1 MGNTAWLLVSAALVF
16 IMQAGFLCL
25 ESGRIRNKNSIN
37 VAAKNI
43 SDFILSSLS
52 FWLVGFGLMFGQ
64 SYSGVIGVS
73 YFAPD
78 SLSLEGYGASFLLF
92 QMMFCGTAAT
102 LVSGAV
108 AERMTFMGYL
118 LITLVLG
125 VFIYPIQGHWAWN
138 SVYSGNETQGWL
150 EAMGFIDFAGSTVVH
165 SVGGWVAL
173 IAIYVIGARHKRF
186 SEGVHIPQGSN
197 LPLAGLGALLI
208 WFGWIGFNGG
218 SALELNSHVSV
229 IIMNTFLSAAWGG
242 AAAAVSF
249 YLSKRYV
256 DVTHLLNGVI
266 AGLVGITAGCHVMS
280 GASASIVGIVSG
292 IIVILG
298 SQLMEHLKLDDA
310 LDVVPAHLFAGIWG
324 TLAVALL
331 GDKALFGT
339 GYSRLAQFEVQ
350 LIGVVSIGLYCVVV
364 SYIFIRILS
373 RWVPMRVSIQDEEQG
388 LNKAEH
394 LATTELIDLLDS
406 MEDQHNKA
414 DFSSQVPVEP
424 FTEVGQIA
432 KKYNSV
438 LEKVNQEIAERDQAL
453 FWFKESEMRKTA
465 ILNSSMDAIVTID
478 GQGTIVE
485 FNPAAERTFGM
496 LKKQVKAKNFIS
508 LFVGKDKRV
517 EMSQSLSL
525 GFSNSQG
532 LVLNRRNNFTL
543 LRGETQP
550 FPVEITITKAVNDHG
565 QFQEFTL
572 HIRDITRHIKLQQ
585 RLKFLAYSDPLTS
598 LHNRTFM
605 AEQLERS
612 IKVANQAGDTVAL
625 LFLDLDKFK
634 LINDTLGHK
643 AGDELLC
650 EVASRL
656 NSISHI
662 DDVIA
667 RWGGDE
673 FLIMVTD
680 KVSKPRIEDL
690 ANRILTAMKT
700 PFLLEG
706 KPVEVATSVGIALSE
721 KDETAEKLIQRAD
734 SAMYAAKQSG
744 RGVLRFYDEHMS
756 LELNDAYLLEKELVV
771 ALDQRQ
777 FVLHYQPIYDA
788 SANQLVQFEALIR
801 WNHPDKGNVP
811 PIDFIP
817 IAEESHLICLIGE
830 YVIDESLKLIAS
842 LTEQDIDIVPIS
854 INVSGRHLMASGFI
868 EYMEDKLKFY
878 GINGR
883 FVKVEVTEGVF
894 LHDTE
899 LCADVM
905 RRLKHLG
912 IEISVDDFGTGYSS
926 LYYLKSLPIDT
937 LKIDKSFVKECHDLA
952 EGHTICES
960 IIRLAQGLALEVIA
974 EGVETNEQ
982 AETLIEWG
990 CNKHQ
995 GYYYCHPVDEEKAV
1009 SILKELVEPRKNKA
1023 AKI

>member
-1 MGNTAWLLVSAALVF
+1 MGDSAWLVISTALVF

-43 SDFILSSLS
+43 SDFLMSSLT

-64 SYSGVIGVS
+64 SQFGIVGLSF
-73 YFAPD
+73 FAPD
-78 SLSLEGYGASFLLF
+78 GQALDGYGSSFFLF

-118 LITLVLG
+118 SITLVLG
-125 VFIYPIQGHWAWN
+125 ALIYPVQGHWAWN
-138 SVYSGNETQGWL
+138 SVYSGNETKGWL
-150 EAMGFIDFAGSTVVH
+150 EALGFVDFAGSTVVH

-173 IAIYVIGARHKRF
+173 VAIYVIGSRNKRF
-186 SEGVHIPQGSN
+186 QKGIHIPQGSN
-197 LPLAGLGALLI
+197 LPLAGLGTLLI

-218 SALELNSHVSV
+218 SALEFNDHVPV
-229 IIMNTFLSAAWGG
+229 IILNTFLSASWGG
-242 AAAAVSF
+242 VAAAVCF
-249 YLSKRYV
+249 YSSKRYV
-256 DVTHLLNGVI
+256 DVTYLLNGVI

-280 GASASIVGIVSG
+280 AISASIVGVVSG
-292 IIVILG
+292 VIVVYG
-298 SQLMEHLKLDDA
+298 QKAMERFELDDA

-331 GDKALFGT
+331 GNPSLFGT
-339 GYSRLAQFEVQ
+339 GYSRLTQLEVQ
-350 LIGVVSIGLYCVVV
+350 LIGVVSIGVYTVVI
-364 SYIFIRILS
+364 SYLAIRIIGY
-373 RWVPMRVSIQDEEQG
+373 WVPMRVSAEDEDQG
-388 LNKAEH
+388 LNRAEH

-406 MEDQHNKA
+406 MEKQQNKA

-432 KKYNSV
+432 TKYNSV
-438 LEKVNQEIAERDQAL
+438 LDRVNQEIAERDQAL

-465 ILNSSMDAIVTID
+465 ILNSSMDAIVTIN
-478 GQGTIVE
+478 GEGTIVE
-485 FNPAAERTFGM
+485 FNPAAERTFGV
-496 LKKQVKAKNFIS
+496 LKKQVKSKNFIT
-508 LFVGKDKRV
+508 LFVGRDKRK
-517 EMSQSLSL
+517 EMFQSLDV

-598 LHNRTFM
+598 LHNRTYM

-612 IKVANQAGDTVAL
+612 IKVANEADDMVGL

-656 NSISHI
+656 NSITHN

-680 KVSKPRIEDL
+680 KVSKPRIEEL
-690 ANRILTAMKT
+690 ANRILSAMKV
-700 PFLLEG
+700 PFLLDN

-721 KDETAEKLIQRAD
+721 RQETAEKLIQKAD
-734 SAMYAAKQSG
+734 SAMYSAKQSG
-744 RGVLRFYDEHMS
+744 RGVLKFYDANMS
-756 LELNDAYLLEKELVV
+756 LELNGTYQLEKALAE
-771 ALDQRQ
+771 ALDKNQ
-777 FVLHYQPIYDA
+777 FCLHYQPIYDA
-788 SANQLVQFEALIR
+788 KKSQLVQFEALIR
-801 WNHPDKGNVP
+801 WDHPERGRVS

-817 IAEESHLICLIGE
+817 VAEESHLICEIGE
-830 YVIDESLKLIAS
+830 YVIRESLEFIQS
-842 LTEQDIDIVPIS
+842 LSSKATTSVPIS

-868 EYMEDKLKFY
+868 EYIEEQLSVYNIDGTLLK
-878 GINGR
+878 I
-883 FVKVEVTEGVF
+883 EVTEGVF

-899 LCADVM
+899 LCAEVM
-905 RRLKHLG
+905 RRLKGLG

-937 LKIDKSFVKECHDLA
+937 LKIDKSFVKECHDHA
-952 EGHTICES
+952 EGYTICES
-960 IIRLAQGLALEVIA
+960 IIKLAQGLALEVIA
-974 EGVETNEQ
+974 EGVETVEQ
-982 AETLIEWG
+982 AQTLIDWG
-990 CNKHQ
+990 CYQHQ
-995 GYYYCHPVDEEKAV
+995 GYYYCYPVDEVSAV
-1009 SILKELVEPRKNKA
+1009 AMLNDSVKETSSDTAE
-1023 AKI
+1023 I